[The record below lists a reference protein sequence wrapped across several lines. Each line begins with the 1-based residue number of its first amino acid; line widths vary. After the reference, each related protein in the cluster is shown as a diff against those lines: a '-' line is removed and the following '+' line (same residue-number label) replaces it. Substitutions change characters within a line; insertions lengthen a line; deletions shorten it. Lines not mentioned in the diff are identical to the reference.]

1 MFRSR
6 QDYLL
11 RLIEEL
17 TQFLARAVFQRKAG
31 RERQALAAIVESCE
45 RLFGLEAAELF
56 QFTPDQHFVMLTDG
70 EAPDNA
76 RAKVLIYAALTAEA
90 GRNYAALGKTELARA
105 SFLSALRLTLRSR
118 EAFPTDAPPPSYAPP
133 IPELLQPLQ
142 DQPLDAETTSWLR
155 PGDSA
160 PA

>member
-31 RERQALAAIVESCE
+31 REIEALTAIVESCE
-45 RLFGLEAAELF
+45 RLFGVEAAQLF
-56 QFTPDQHFVMLTDG
+56 QFTPDQHFVMLTEG
-70 EAPDNA
+70 EAAENA
-76 RAKVLIYAALTAEA
+76 RAKVLIYAALTTEA

-105 SFLSALRLTLRSR
+105 SFLSALRLTLRAR
-118 EAFPTDAPPPSYAPP
+118 ESFPADDPPPSYAPS
-133 IPELLQPLQ
+133 IPDLLGQLK
-142 DQPLDAETTSWLR
+142 DQPLDAEINSWLK
-155 PGDSA
+155 PGDRA
-160 PA
+160 P

>member
-31 RERQALAAIVESCE
+31 REMESLTAIVESCE

-56 QFTPDQHFVMLTDG
+56 QFTPEQHFVMLTDG
-70 EAPDNA
+70 ESPENA
-76 RAKVLIYAALTAEA
+76 RAKTLIYAALTAEA
-90 GRNYAALGKTELARA
+90 GRNYASLGKAELARG
-105 SFLSALRLTLRSR
+105 SFLSALRLTLRAR
-118 EAFPTDAPPPSYAPP
+118 ESFPTDDPPPSYAPS
-133 IPELLQPLQ
+133 IAELLQQLQ
-142 DQPLDAETTSWLR
+142 GQPLDAETSGWLR
-155 PGDSA
+155 PGDA
-160 PA
+160 R

>member
-17 TQFLARAVFQRKAG
+17 TQFLARAVFQRQAG
-31 RERQALAAIVESCE
+31 REREALSAIVESCE
-45 RLFGLEAAELF
+45 RLFGLEAAQLF

-90 GRNYAALGKTELARA
+90 GQNYAALGKTELARA
-105 SFLSALRLTLRSR
+105 SLLSALRLTLRAR
-118 EAFPTDAPPPSYAPP
+118 ESLPTAEPPPSYAPS
-133 IPELLQPLQ
+133 ISDLLRQLQ
-142 DQPLDAETTSWLR
+142 DQPLDPETASWLR
-155 PGDSA
+155 PGDLSQL
-160 PA
+160 